1 MFSKEA
7 TIMKGML
14 SREPPAIFIL
24 QKAYNFKSDIW
35 VENNGHKADAKKLL
49 DILSIGIKC
58 GDTIT
63 FTANGDD
70 ETEAVETL
78 VNLVTKDYL
87 YLTDSF

>member
-7 TIMKGML
+7 TVIKRTL
-14 SREPPAIFIL
+14 SRKPPAIFIL
-24 QKAYNFKSDIW
+24 QKAYDFKSDIW

-58 GDTIT
+58 GETIT

-70 ETEAVETL
+70 EIEAVEAL
-78 VNLVTKDYL
+78 VNLVTNDYL
-87 YLTDSF
+87 LDIF